1 MTITQDSS
9 APLVIVVGATG
20 VQGGSVVKALAESD
34 KQHRIR
40 GFTRDAGTKAAAEAL
55 KKRGVE
61 IVQISLVVDNVEEV
75 YKAFTGANM
84 VFEIPEGKMLIDAA
98 KAAGIERIV
107 WSGLTSPKKVSNGKL
122 THVQHFDGKSVVTEY
137 GRQSGVPFVNVQ
149 AGFYARNF
157 LGNPTILSKQ
167 PDGTFA
173 IAWAVKP
180 TMVLPVIDATND
192 YGLFVRRVLES
203 PVFPDGSDIY
213 TASEDI
219 TMEEMARQL
228 SEGIQSFLIALTGK
242 KVVFK
247 QLTTEEWG
255 KTFAAIGAPPPISAQ
270 VMEGFTFF
278 DEFGYYGGQP
288 STSREGLARPTR
300 SWAEFAKHADWSKAL
315 V

>member
-9 APLVIVVGATG
+9 APLVTVVGATG
-20 VQGGSVVKALAESD
+20 VQGGSVVQALAESD
-34 KQHRIR
+34 KQYRIR
-40 GFTRDAGTKAAAEAL
+40 GFTRDATKAAAEAL
-55 KKRGVE
+55 KKGGVE
-61 IVQISLVVDNVEEV
+61 IVQISLVVDKVEEV

-84 VFEIPEGKMLIDAA
+84 VFLVTNYWEHMNVEKEISEGKMLIDAA
-98 KAAGIERIV
+98 KAAGVERIV

-180 TMVLPVIDATND
+180 MMVLPEIDATND

-203 PVFPDGSDIY
+203 PVFRTDRTY
-213 TASEDI
+213 TPRVRTS
-219 TMEEMARQL
+219 RWRRW
-228 SEGIQSFLIALTGK
+228 LT
-242 KVVFK
+242 VVFK

-255 KTFAAIGAPPPISAQ
+255 KTFAAIGALPHISAQ

-288 STSREGLARPTR
+288 STSREGLARPTE
-300 SWAEFAKHADWSKAL
+300 SWAESAKHADWSNVL